1 MHFSSAI
8 VGVLLLLISCVHQEA
23 CAQASSG
30 EETRVVID
38 SRGWELIGDLR
49 LPASKNAL
57 PAVLMLNKAAG
68 NRNTYSELALELA
81 ARGIASL
88 RIDLPGHGEST
99 NLGRFIPGEVQR
111 SPMIWDAEQ
120 DVFSAHKFLMSQAR
134 IDANRIG
141 IVGSSYSGEEMA
153 EAGRQYRFAQAY
165 VALSPGS
172 FSDESI
178 STIDSSGVPWL
189 FIASKN
195 ERFLREITAA
205 VQQHSQSVQLLI
217 VPGASHATDI
227 LEEQSDI
234 AERIAVWLD
243 QRLHE

>member
-1 MHFSSAI
+1 VHFKI
-8 VGVLLLLISCVHQEA
+8 PTLGLLLLLGYCVLQDA
-23 CAQASSG
+23 CGQASAS

-49 LPASKNAL
+49 LPESNAPV

-68 NRNTYSELALELA
+68 DRRVYKELALQLA
-81 ARGIASL
+81 TRNIASL

-99 NLGRFIPGEVQR
+99 NLGRFIPGEVPR
-111 SPMIWDAEQ
+111 SPLIWDAEQ
-120 DVFSAHKFLMSQAR
+120 DVIAAHKFLMNRAR

-141 IVGSSYSGEEMA
+141 IVGGSYSGEEMA
-153 EAGRQYRFAQAY
+153 EAGRLNGYAQAY

-178 STIDSSGVPWL
+178 SAIDSSGVAWL
-189 FIASKN
+189 LIVSNN

-205 VQQHSQSVQLLI
+205 VQQQSHSVQLII
-217 VPGASHATDI
+217 VPGDKHATDI

-234 AERIAVWLD
+234 AERVAIWLD
-243 QRLHE
+243 HRLRK